1 MAKTYEEI
9 STVGMSHDDWLELR
23 RKGIGGSDAAGIA
36 GLSKWSTPY
45 TIWLDKTHRA
55 VEKEDSEAMRQGRDF
70 EPYVAERF
78 TETTGKK
85 VRRKNAIL
93 RSTQF
98 PWALA
103 NVDRMIIGE
112 DAGLECKTTSTLD
125 LRKFRDV
132 EYPEQYYA
140 QCLHYLA
147 VTGAKRWYLAV
158 LVLGREFHTY
168 VLERDEEEIAALMR
182 IEEKFWELVTE
193 DSAPALNGSDAD
205 TEAITAIYRESRE
218 DTVELYGREAMLEE
232 RANLLQQQKD
242 IDQRIAEIENTIKLD
257 MEEAEKGEIGR
268 FRVSWKTQTRKTF
281 QVKEFAKA
289 HPEVALDPF
298 YRESVSRPFKIT
310 ETKEPA

>member
-1 MAKTYEEI
+1 MAKKYVEI
-9 STVGMSHDDWLELR
+9 STVGMSREDWLMLR
-23 RKGIGGSDAAGIA
+23 RERIGGSDAAGIA

-55 VEKEDSEAMRQGRDF
+55 VEKEDTEPMRQGRDL
-70 EPYVAERF
+70 EAYVAQRF
-78 TETTGKK
+78 EEETGKK
-85 VRRKNAIL
+85 VRRKNALLI
-93 RSTQF
+93 STVY
-98 PWALA
+98 PWAQA
-103 NVDRMIIGE
+103 NVDRLVVGE
-112 DAGLECKTTSTLD
+112 NAGLECKTTSVLD

-132 EYPEQYYA
+132 EFPEQYYA
-140 QCLHYLA
+140 QCVHYLA
-147 VTGAKRWYLAV
+147 VTGAERWYLAV

-193 DSAPALNGSDAD
+193 DSAPAPNGSDAD

-281 QVKEFAKA
+281 QAKEFAKA
-289 HPEVALDPF
+289 HPELSLDG
-298 YRESVSRPFKIT
+298 YYKESVSRPFKIT
-310 ETKEPA
+310 EAKEPA

>member
-1 MAKTYEEI
+1 MAKKYAEV
-9 STVGMSHDDWLELR
+9 STVGMSREDWLRLR

-55 VEKEDSEAMRQGRDF
+55 VEKEETEPLRQGRDL
-70 EPYVAERF
+70 EGYVAERF
-78 TETTGKK
+78 AEATGKK
-85 VRRKNAIL
+85 IRKKNAVL
-93 RSTQF
+93 RSTVY
-98 PWALA
+98 PWAQA
-103 NVDRMIIGE
+103 NVDRLIVGE
-112 DAGLECKTTSTLD
+112 NAGLECKTTAALD
-125 LRKFRDV
+125 LRKFHDV
-132 EYPEQYYA
+132 EFPEQYYA

-147 VTGAKRWYLAV
+147 VTGADRWYLAV

-168 VLERDEEEIAALMR
+168 VLERDEEEISALMR

-193 DSAPALNGSDAD
+193 DRAPAPNGSDAD

-218 DTVELYGREAMLEE
+218 DTVELFGREEMLNE
-232 RANLLQQQKD
+232 RAELIRQQKELD
-242 IDQRIAEIENTIKLD
+242 ARIAEIENTIKQD
-257 MEEAEKGEIGR
+257 MQDAERGEIGR

-281 QVKEFAKA
+281 QAKEFARA